1 MQGCACIKNL
11 AKKPLIERQQPKYLY
26 LSMVNLFFI
35 YNG

>member
-1 MQGCACIKNL
+1 MQGSL
-11 AKKPLIERQQPKYLY
+11 HKKPCEKTIIERQQPKYLY